1 MLVKVYIET
10 NREYYTYCNG
20 EKEDYFSEGDYHH
33 VDVPLQKIAEIIA
46 KRYDIS
52 ADAMYEIICDFDI
65 DLDDEVEYNDEIQDL
80 AREIYFEEY
89 DSE

>member
-33 VDVPLQKIAEIIA
+33 VDVHLQKIAEIIA
-46 KRYDIS
+46 KRYNIS